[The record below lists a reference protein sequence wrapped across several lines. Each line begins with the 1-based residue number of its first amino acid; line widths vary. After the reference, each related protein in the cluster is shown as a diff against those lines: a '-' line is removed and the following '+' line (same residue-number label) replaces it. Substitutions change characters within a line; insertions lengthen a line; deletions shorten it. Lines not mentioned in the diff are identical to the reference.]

1 MTGTLLK
8 ASFFALYIHTC
19 AMFCSGKARVDDL
32 ESKVKAALAEGAVP
46 FFVSAAGGTTVLG
59 AFDDLH
65 AVADVCEK
73 YSLWMHVD
81 VSEPQPP
88 PPAFLHL
95 LCCTQCCFHSFR
107 LRGAVELWFPRNIV
121 IY

>member
-1 MTGTLLK
+1 
-8 ASFFALYIHTC
+8 
-19 AMFCSGKARVDDL
+19 MFCSGKARVDDL

-65 AVADVCEK
+65 AVAEVCEK

-88 PPAFLHL
+88 PPFPPAFCRL
-95 LCCTQCCFHSFR
+95 L
-107 LRGAVELWFPRNIV
+107 
-121 IY
+121 

>member
-1 MTGTLLK
+1 
-8 ASFFALYIHTC
+8 
-19 AMFCSGKARVDDL
+19 MFCSGKARVDDL

-81 VSEPQPP
+81 VGFSSPP
-88 PPAFLHL
+88 SSPFPSAIIH
-95 LCCTQCCFHSFR
+95 CARCCFHSFR
-107 LRGAVELWFPRNIV
+107 RRGAVELWFPRNIV

>member
-8 ASFFALYIHTC
+8 ASFFALYIHTYT
-19 AMFCSGKARVDDL
+19 MFCSGKARVDDL

-81 VSEPQPP
+81 VGEPKPP
-88 PPAFLHL
+88 PPPFLQL

-107 LRGAVELWFPRNIV
+107 LRGAVELWFPRSIV